1 MRAGG
6 QRSVLTAVVPNTGG
20 DTRQSAKERRRR
32 GGGGLGCVARRWVD
46 AMLRNKN
53 KGKRE
58 MGHHY
63 VWVER

>member
-6 QRSVLTAVVPNTGG
+6 QRRVLTAVVPNTGG

-32 GGGGLGCVARRWVD
+32 GGGLGCVARRWVD